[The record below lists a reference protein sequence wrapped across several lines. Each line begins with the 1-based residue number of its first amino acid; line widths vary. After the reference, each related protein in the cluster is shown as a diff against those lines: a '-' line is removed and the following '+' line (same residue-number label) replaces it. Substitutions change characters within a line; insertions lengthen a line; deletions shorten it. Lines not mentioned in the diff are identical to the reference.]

1 MANAIIYEISAKDSL
16 SAALQKIKAN
26 AESAEEAMARLNKA
40 SNEAL
45 SQVPVGQIQ
54 QLANFMGELGEGVN
68 KISSTFMPFME
79 WASGITTVA
88 ANIVA
93 MNGALKILN
102 INVKV
107 FGMTLKMALM
117 GTGVFAAIV
126 ALNMAMEALCGSMQK
141 TESETDK
148 LISQKQRLAR
158 EAEALKSRHEE
169 ESRTMQSASAGI
181 SVHIAMLEAFSGT
194 KEQEKKLVNE
204 LNNAYGDTMGYFS
217 SVSDWYKALVANS
230 ETYCKQMLL
239 EARTRKL
246 AERMADRDIQIAD
259 IRQGIKNGEYGGVSR
274 NGKVDPRRNKA
285 TAQIINLNQANKRD
299 KFMLE
304 STSNE
309 LAGLKFSVV
318 GSETRP
324 NLDKGKNGN
333 GDAATEQTRLQE
345 ITTLVAKL
353 KEEYLTASA
362 ARRAAIKQEISL
374 LGTEAQKIEEL
385 YKEVDRPNQLVT
397 MGDIDKEIS
406 YQQSLLPDA
415 TGAEAEGI
423 NKEIRAL
430 QQLRTEKELAWHTP
444 VKIDDITTYKQLE
457 DELSYYTMLLQN
469 GTAEE
474 RLFAQQH
481 INDLNKVKDK
491 WDETLE
497 ALEKPGDIKTLNT
510 YGEIDSALAYYRTQQ
525 QKATG
530 DEIADIEKTIRA
542 LEKKRDALG
551 RGVEVM
557 DMQAEADELNG
568 LEGKDLKMKIGD
580 LGLDA
585 LKEKLRMLKAM
596 LADTENPLPDNV
608 REQVEGLVESYE
620 GYVDAGKK
628 MVPVSGQIG
637 DGLSAAGQ
645 MMGNISGLVGD
656 SAGAW
661 LDYGANILQT
671 ASQAIPAIMAM
682 TCANAANSAAQTPV
696 VGWIMAGA
704 AIASMIA
711 AFAAIP
717 AFANGGI
724 VYGPTL
730 GLFGEY
736 AGASGNPEVV
746 APLNRLKELIGP
758 ARDGGARY
766 EQVDVRI
773 DGRNLVAVLAKN
785 GRYRDRM

>member
-608 REQVEGLVESYE
+608 REHQVYSR
-620 GYVDAGKK
+620 
-628 MVPVSGQIG
+628 
-637 DGLSAAGQ
+637 
-645 MMGNISGLVGD
+645 
-656 SAGAW
+656 
-661 LDYGANILQT
+661 
-671 ASQAIPAIMAM
+671 
-682 TCANAANSAAQTPV
+682 
-696 VGWIMAGA
+696 
-704 AIASMIA
+704 
-711 AFAAIP
+711 
-717 AFANGGI
+717 
-724 VYGPTL
+724 
-730 GLFGEY
+730 
-736 AGASGNPEVV
+736 
-746 APLNRLKELIGP
+746 RL
-758 ARDGGARY
+758 R
-766 EQVDVRI
+766 
-773 DGRNLVAVLAKN
+773 
-785 GRYRDRM
+785 